1 MSATTGKVALV
12 NNSTT
17 LTGTCPTGVVDFVGF
32 GGANCSET
40 SPTPALTNTTA
51 ALRKL
56 NGAQDT
62 DNNSADFTV
71 GAPNPRNTPP
81 PDAAPA
87 VASTYPADGASSVP
101 YDTNVTVTFTEPVNV
116 TSAWYTLSCTLSGS
130 PHRSRQRRPDHFHG
144 QPR

>member
-1 MSATTGKVALV
+1 M
-12 NNSTT
+12 
-17 LTGTCPTGVVDFVGF
+17 DFVGF
-32 GGANCSET
+32 GAANCSET
-40 SPTPALTNTTA
+40 APTAELSNTTA
-51 ALRKL
+51 ALRNS

-101 YDTNVTVTFTEPVNV
+101 YDTSVTVTFTEAVNV
-116 TSAWYTLSCTLSGS
+116 TSAWYTLTCTLSGVHTAAVS
-130 PHRSRQRRPDHFHG
+130 GGPTIFTVNPDTDFISGDSLHLRG
-144 QPR
+144 ACQSGI